1 MEDKITT
8 EEKLQLLPKPDLKYD
23 KLNYIKEK
31 REIYVNLFEF
41 GTKKDLK
48 LFKYP
53 FIITPEVEKNAVKL
67 IQSILKGVYKEI
79 HSVYGVFIISGD
91 SLYSMN
97 KIEQK
102 QIFKSTVYFKG
113 KFDYVIEINKYSN
126 EKIIKQEDVRKDNLT
141 KQFIEIVIKDILLSN
156 PNLDFD
162 KGLFV
167 LKGDKKKIESSKVS
181 INYYP
186 GFITKFIETEKGN
199 YINVSLK
206 NKIES
211 TENILDYL
219 KARNYTDKYNQSK
232 IKKDLEGR
240 LFYFQKKKYRIDEI
254 LFDRNPEKQMI
265 NTNGKSFK
273 ITELYLQRYKLEIH
287 DINQPLIL
295 TKKKG
300 PQEKILNTYYVPEFC
315 TFSGLDEMQQ
325 KDNIFM
331 KELSTITKISPETRI
346 IQTNKF
352 LKLLMDEHKKG
363 EGQLSSKEKSELFG
377 IIVQPPKESFYGY
390 LMQEPKLL
398 AGKNQEI
405 STKDRK
411 FPLYQKED
419 MKHWLCFYEKINYD
433 FADTLYKCLEK
444 ASKAFNLYIAEPE
457 WVEMND
463 KSTAKNWIEMVEYYQ
478 NPENEENN
486 KYSFVIFLIG
496 NNNRLYEKLKIHSLC
511 SNGYV
516 SQVVKTSSLKSK
528 GMMSTCSKILIQ
540 INAKLGGISYKTV
553 IEDYI
558 QERDIMVVGVDSS
571 HFNKNTAVAM
581 VSTIDNS
588 FADFYNKEKIF
599 EIEKNEML
607 QFCVSSFLEEAITQ
621 YYSKNQKKPKNIII
635 YRQGVSDN
643 YINILNDEVTQI
655 EQFCKK
661 NGILFYYILVNTR
674 TTFKFFEKF
683 NDHYYNPGAGL
694 LVIDGITHQDKFEFY
709 IQPQQVTGGSATPT
723 RFHVAYG
730 NMDFPEIIPKFT
742 YDLCHIY
749 SNWQGTVRIP
759 NVIKA
764 AEKLSKMT
772 VKTTQNEL
780 NEKLKMGQSY
790 L

>member
-254 LFDRNPEKQMI
+254 LFDRNPEK
-265 NTNGKSFK
+265 N
-273 ITELYLQRYKLEIH
+273 
-287 DINQPLIL
+287 
-295 TKKKG
+295 
-300 PQEKILNTYYVPEFC
+300 
-315 TFSGLDEMQQ
+315 
-325 KDNIFM
+325 
-331 KELSTITKISPETRI
+331 
-346 IQTNKF
+346 
-352 LKLLMDEHKKG
+352 
-363 EGQLSSKEKSELFG
+363 
-377 IIVQPPKESFYGY
+377 
-390 LMQEPKLL
+390 
-398 AGKNQEI
+398 
-405 STKDRK
+405 
-411 FPLYQKED
+411 
-419 MKHWLCFYEKINYD
+419 
-433 FADTLYKCLEK
+433 
-444 ASKAFNLYIAEPE
+444 
-457 WVEMND
+457 
-463 KSTAKNWIEMVEYYQ
+463 
-478 NPENEENN
+478 
-486 KYSFVIFLIG
+486 
-496 NNNRLYEKLKIHSLC
+496 
-511 SNGYV
+511 
-516 SQVVKTSSLKSK
+516 
-528 GMMSTCSKILIQ
+528 
-540 INAKLGGISYKTV
+540 
-553 IEDYI
+553 
-558 QERDIMVVGVDSS
+558 
-571 HFNKNTAVAM
+571 
-581 VSTIDNS
+581 
-588 FADFYNKEKIF
+588 
-599 EIEKNEML
+599 
-607 QFCVSSFLEEAITQ
+607 
-621 YYSKNQKKPKNIII
+621 
-635 YRQGVSDN
+635 
-643 YINILNDEVTQI
+643 
-655 EQFCKK
+655 
-661 NGILFYYILVNTR
+661 
-674 TTFKFFEKF
+674 
-683 NDHYYNPGAGL
+683 
-694 LVIDGITHQDKFEFY
+694 
-709 IQPQQVTGGSATPT
+709 
-723 RFHVAYG
+723 
-730 NMDFPEIIPKFT
+730 
-742 YDLCHIY
+742 
-749 SNWQGTVRIP
+749 
-759 NVIKA
+759 
-764 AEKLSKMT
+764 
-772 VKTTQNEL
+772 
-780 NEKLKMGQSY
+780 
-790 L
+790 

>member
-1 MEDKITT
+1 MFRKS
-8 EEKLQLLPKPDLKYD
+8 
-23 KLNYIKEK
+23 IKG
-31 REIYVNLFEF
+31 F
-41 GTKKDLK
+41 
-48 LFKYP
+48 LFKYCR
-53 FIITPEVEKNAVKL
+53 A
-67 IQSILKGVYKEI
+67 
-79 HSVYGVFIISGD
+79 
-91 SLYSMN
+91 
-97 KIEQK
+97 
-102 QIFKSTVYFKG
+102 
-113 KFDYVIEINKYSN
+113 
-126 EKIIKQEDVRKDNLT
+126 
-141 KQFIEIVIKDILLSN
+141 
-156 PNLDFD
+156 
-162 KGLFV
+162 
-167 LKGDKKKIESSKVS
+167 
-181 INYYP
+181 
-186 GFITKFIETEKGN
+186 
-199 YINVSLK
+199 
-206 NKIES
+206 
-211 TENILDYL
+211 
-219 KARNYTDKYNQSK
+219 
-232 IKKDLEGR
+232 
-240 LFYFQKKKYRIDEI
+240 
-254 LFDRNPEKQMI
+254 
-265 NTNGKSFK
+265 
-273 ITELYLQRYKLEIH
+273 
-287 DINQPLIL
+287 
-295 TKKKG
+295 
-300 PQEKILNTYYVPEFC
+300 
-315 TFSGLDEMQQ
+315 
-325 KDNIFM
+325 
-331 KELSTITKISPETRI
+331 
-346 IQTNKF
+346 
-352 LKLLMDEHKKG
+352 
-363 EGQLSSKEKSELFG
+363 
-377 IIVQPPKESFYGY
+377 
-390 LMQEPKLL
+390 
-398 AGKNQEI
+398 
-405 STKDRK
+405 
-411 FPLYQKED
+411 
-419 MKHWLCFYEKINYD
+419 
-433 FADTLYKCLEK
+433 
-444 ASKAFNLYIAEPE
+444 E

-463 KSTAKNWIEMVEYYQ
+463 RSTPQNWIDTVEDYF
-478 NPENEENN
+478 NSENEENY
-486 KYSFVIFLIG
+486 KYAFVIFLIG
-496 NNNRLYEKLKIHSLC
+496 NNNKLYDKLKTHSLC
-511 SNGYV
+511 KNGYV
-516 SQVVKTSSLKSK
+516 SQVVKTNSLKSK
-528 GMMSTCSKILIQ
+528 GMMSTCSKILTQ